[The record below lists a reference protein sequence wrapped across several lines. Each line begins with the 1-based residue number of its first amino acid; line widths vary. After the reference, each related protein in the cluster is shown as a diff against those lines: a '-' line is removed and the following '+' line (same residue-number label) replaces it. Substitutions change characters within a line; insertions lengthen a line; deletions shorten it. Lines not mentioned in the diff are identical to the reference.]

1 MNTIFRRVRR
11 GTRFALVTA
20 ACLAFGSHLAV
31 AEEKTLHTFDQK
43 VLTDVYFSEGA
54 NAGDFNNDGEIDIVH
69 GPYWFEGP
77 NYDRKHEIFPA
88 KPQNVN
94 GYANHFFSW
103 VYDFDGDG
111 WQDTFAVGFPGTPAY
126 VYRNPGKDGSE
137 QPWEKHQ
144 VFDSVSNESPHFTQL
159 VGDERP
165 ELICTR
171 QGHFGYA
178 SVDWDKPFEAWTFH
192 PISGP
197 DTDRQFGHGL
207 GVGDVNGDGRLDV
220 IAKTGWFEQPESVE
234 KDLRWK
240 FHPVTFATRGG
251 AEMYAYDVDGDGD
264 NDIITSLEAHEFGL
278 AWYEQ
283 LREGDEITFKQHLIM
298 GSRPEEN
305 RYGLVFTEPHSVALA
320 DIDGDGLQDIVT
332 GKTYWSHH
340 RQSPM
345 WDAGAVV
352 YWFRLDRNEDG
363 VDWVPQLASGEPG
376 IGRQVIV
383 RDVNSDELP
392 DIIVGGMK
400 GCSVLMHRTQQV
412 SAKEWNAA
420 QPKPYD
426 GPQTRL
432 ERGPQSELDPETGRV
447 AGALEG
453 EALKILEASAG
464 NVGQQKMSGFP
475 ADRWSGGEQLFW
487 TGAKPGA
494 KLALEIP
501 VETTGPYAIEGVLT
515 MAADYAIVKVSLDGE
530 PLVESIDLFDRDVVT
545 TGVQNWGQ
553 RELKQGPHQLTLEII
568 GASPA
573 AVPSYLVGLDYIRL
587 LPVDAKR

>member
-1 MNTIFRRVRR
+1 MKISR
-11 GTRFALVTA
+11 LVLLVIV
-20 ACLAFGSHLAV
+20 CAV
-31 AEEKTLHTFDQK
+31 APLAHAEEHALHTFDRQE
-43 VLTDVYFSEGA
+43 LTNIYFSEGA
-54 NAGDFNNDGEIDIVH
+54 NAGDFNNDGQMDVVH

-77 NYDRKHEIFPA
+77 KFDKKHEIFPA

-126 VYRNPGKDGSE
+126 VYRNPGRDGADSH
-137 QPWEKHQ
+137 WEKHQ

-165 ELICTR
+165 ELVCAR

-178 SVDWDKPFEAWTFH
+178 TVDWEKPFEEWTFH

-197 DTDRQFGHGL
+197 DTDKQFGHGL

-220 IAKTGWFEQPESVE
+220 IAKTGWYEQPETLA
-234 KDLRWK
+234 DDQRWK

-283 LREGDEITFKQHLIM
+283 VREGDEISFKQHLIM

-305 RYGLVFTEPHSVALA
+305 RYGVLFTEPHSVALA
-320 DIDGDGLQDIVT
+320 DIDGDGLKDIVT

-340 RQSPM
+340 RQSPL

-352 YWFRLDRNEDG
+352 YWFRLVRGKDG
-363 VDWVPQLASGEPG
+363 VDWVPYLASGESG
-376 IGRQVIV
+376 IGRQVTVIDLDGDKLLDIV
-383 RDVNSDELP
+383 
-392 DIIVGGMK
+392 VGGMK
-400 GCSVLMHRTQQV
+400 GCNVLTHQKKAV
-412 SAKEWNAA
+412 SADEWQAA

-426 GPQTRL
+426 GPSTKL
-432 ERGPQSELDPETGRV
+432 ERGPQSELDAKTGRV
-447 AGALEG
+447 DGALEG
-453 EALKILEASAG
+453 ETMKVIASTAG
-464 NVGQQKMSGFP
+464 KVGQQQMNGFP

-494 KLALEIP
+494 RLDLELP
-501 VETTGPYAIEGVLT
+501 VEKAGTYAIEGVLT
-515 MAADYAIVKVSLDGE
+515 MAGDYAIVKLSLDDQPLGE
-530 PLVESIDLFDRDVVT
+530 ALDLFDRDVIT
-545 TGVQNWGQ
+545 TGVLTLGE
-553 RELKQGPHQLTLEII
+553 RELAAGPHKLSIEIV
-568 GASPA
+568 GAHPA
-573 AVPSYLVGLDYIRL
+573 AKPAYLVGLDYIRL
-587 LPVDAKR
+587 RPAR

>member
-1 MNTIFRRVRR
+1 MNSIRHRAHYCVCYL
-11 GTRFALVTA
+11 FASAT
-20 ACLAFGSHLAV
+20 CLAFGSGFAR
-31 AEEKTLHTFDQK
+31 AEEHTLHTFDQQ

-54 NAGDFNNDGEIDIVH
+54 NAGDFNNDGQIDIVH

-77 NYDRKHEIFPA
+77 KYDKKHEIFPA

-111 WQDTFAVGFPGTPAY
+111 WQDSFVVGFPGTPAY
-126 VYRNPGKDGSE
+126 VYRNPGKEGADSH
-137 QPWEKHQ
+137 WEKHK

-178 SVDWDKPFEAWTFH
+178 TVDWEQPFEAWTFH

-197 DTDRQFGHGL
+197 DTDKQFGHGL
-207 GVGDVNGDGRLDV
+207 GVGHVNGDGRLDV
-220 IAKTGWFEQPESVE
+220 IAKTGWYEQPESIE
-234 KDLRWK
+234 DEMRWK

-278 AWYEQ
+278 AWFEQ
-283 LREGDEITFKQHLIM
+283 VREGDEINFQQHLIM

-320 DIDGDGLQDIVT
+320 DIDGDGLKDIVT

-352 YWFRLDRNEDG
+352 YWFRLVRGKDG
-363 VDWVPQLASGEPG
+363 VDWVPYLASSEPG
-376 IGRQVIV
+376 IGRQITVF
-383 RDVNSDELP
+383 DANGDELL
-392 DIIVGGMK
+392 DIVVGGMK
-400 GCSVLMHRTQQV
+400 GCSVLTHRANRV
-412 SAKEWNAA
+412 SAAAWNAA
-420 QPKPYD
+420 QPKLYN
-426 GPQTRL
+426 GPK
-432 ERGPQSELDPETGRV
+432 
-447 AGALEG
+447 AALES
-453 EALKILEASAG
+453 EPPS
-464 NVGQQKMSGFP
+464 
-475 ADRWSGGEQLFW
+475 D
-487 TGAKPGA
+487 
-494 KLALEIP
+494 
-501 VETTGPYAIEGVLT
+501 
-515 MAADYAIVKVSLDGE
+515 AA
-530 PLVESIDLFDRDVVT
+530 
-545 TGVQNWGQ
+545 N
-553 RELKQGPHQLTLEII
+553 
-568 GASPA
+568 
-573 AVPSYLVGLDYIRL
+573 
-587 LPVDAKR
+587 